1 MTAGDNGNTANS
13 SGSGNNGSSSSSGC
27 GSGSNSSGNVGGHR
41 DGLRNL
47 VEGLTLSPV
56 TSPISPTSPS
66 SAPPF
71 NHPSQSIFNNPGI
84 GSSAPSLLAVPYSN
98 AGARLHSFTS
108 RPLSYGGGSGSALTV
123 ASSNVKATAV
133 AGGSS
138 GSNGHGAGSDPAVK
152 EVDDPTTPVS
162 RLDKAAAPNT
172 FSRLFAT
179 PAPQTTF
186 SRSGRNCSYRGSDS
200 VKLEDFLY
208 TRGFLE
214 GACSDVTII
223 TFGSRYCL
231 HRLIL
236 DRSPFFSSCF
246 NGGPWLESTSSE
258 ISLSPSDPNI
268 TQHAFELALGRL
280 YGHVDRVEE
289 DRHALPLLAAA
300 SYLDLQDLAESC
312 ASSLLRNLGT
322 SNISTVVRFV
332 TNSYYGPLTDRL
344 MESAKAMLYR
354 DGWEMTFEEWEGI
367 SGEVAAEIIGY
378 DGFYVPSEWL
388 RYCFAKDMIDWRICH
403 SFSYNR
409 ATNEGCS
416 LDDEDYDADGA
427 SAFDDEETDVK
438 PLRELLENGI
448 YYIHM
453 SFEELQK
460 IEMDRDVLGRRTVAQ
475 DTIREA
481 LWNQMQLRQKVMN
494 VPLNSPDLG
503 ITETETVR
511 QPTPLGRKS
520 SQRLPTPRFGE
531 KLGEPGSG
539 RVTPTRQDDGDDGPD
554 GPDTPTT
561 IRGRQ
566 TKRKYYIPTE
576 DTTTVIGDCQDT
588 PQHLAVSHPVHRASA
603 SRASE
608 CQAGAERTGG
618 GEERDSSIPFEEL
631 RYSEFPPFRFSAEFK
646 SVRSLKE
653 KKRVYSKT
661 VFYAGSHWNIYIQ
674 KVRSKNLQLG
684 VYLHRAK
691 DRETAGGSH
700 GSSSASRES
709 ENIGQVIT
717 VDEKI
722 GTLELHTRNTN
733 HSTEGLGDVTVT
745 TDGDITTS
753 AFTDGNVSGRP
764 GANTSATRSAMP
776 QPSPPEVGVPAIPYY
791 IDSRPMIQ
799 TYFKIF
805 SPSRKGKVLSMFS
818 SGPDSFNFSQSW
830 GWKSSSLILEE
841 GMIGGDVD
849 KDARLRFMVV
859 LGNV

>member
-1 MTAGDNGNTANS
+1 MTAADNGNAGNS
-13 SGSGNNGSSSSSGC
+13 SGNGNNGSSS
-27 GSGSNSSGNVGGHR
+27 GSGGGGGSGSSGNVGGHR

-66 SAPPF
+66 SAPLF

-84 GSSAPSLLAVPYSN
+84 GSPASPLLAVPYSN
-98 AGARLHSFTS
+98 AGARLHSFTP
-108 RPLSYGGGSGSALTV
+108 RPRSYSGGGGSPLAI
-123 ASSNVKATAV
+123 ASSSVKAAAV

-138 GSNGHGAGSDPAVK
+138 GSSTRGTGPDPAVK
-152 EVDDPTTPVS
+152 EVDDPTTPVNH
-162 RLDKAAAPNT
+162 LDKAAAPNT

-179 PAPQTTF
+179 PTPQTTF
-186 SRSGRNCSYRGSDS
+186 SRSGRNYSYRGSDS
-200 VKLEDFLY
+200 VKLEEFLY

-280 YGHVDRVEE
+280 YGHVDRAEE

-312 ASSLLRNLGT
+312 ASSLLRNLKT

-354 DGWEMTFEEWEGI
+354 DGLEMSFEEWEGI

-388 RYCFAKDMIDWRICH
+388 RYRFVKEMIDWRICH

-409 ATNEGCS
+409 TTNEGCS

-460 IEMDRDVLGRRTVAQ
+460 IETDRDVLGRRTVTQ
-475 DTIREA
+475 DTTREA
-481 LWNQMQLRQKVMN
+481 LWNQMRLRQKVMN

-503 ITETETVR
+503 ITETETIR

-531 KLGEPGSG
+531 KLGDSGSG

-588 PQHLAVSHPVHRASA
+588 PQHLVVSHPAHRTST
-603 SRASE
+603 SRSSE
-608 CQAGAERTGG
+608 CQAGAERAGG
-618 GEERDSSIPFEEL
+618 DEDRDSSTPFEEL

-700 GSSSASRES
+700 GGSSASRES
-709 ENIGQVIT
+709 ETIGQVIT

-745 TDGDITTS
+745 TDGDVTTS
-753 AFTDGNVSGRP
+753 TFTDGNVSGRP
-764 GANTSATRSAMP
+764 GANTSAARSAVP
-776 QPSPPEVGVPAIPYY
+776 QPSSSEVGVPAVPYY
-791 IDSRPMIQ
+791 VDSRPMIQ

>member
-1 MTAGDNGNTANS
+1 M
-13 SGSGNNGSSSSSGC
+13 
-27 GSGSNSSGNVGGHR
+27 V
-41 DGLRNL
+41 
-47 VEGLTLSPV
+47 
-56 TSPISPTSPS
+56 I
-66 SAPPF
+66 
-71 NHPSQSIFNNPGI
+71 
-84 GSSAPSLLAVPYSN
+84 
-98 AGARLHSFTS
+98 
-108 RPLSYGGGSGSALTV
+108 
-123 ASSNVKATAV
+123 
-133 AGGSS
+133 
-138 GSNGHGAGSDPAVK
+138 
-152 EVDDPTTPVS
+152 
-162 RLDKAAAPNT
+162 
-172 FSRLFAT
+172 
-179 PAPQTTF
+179 
-186 SRSGRNCSYRGSDS
+186 GSDS
-200 VKLEDFLY
+200 VKLEEFLY

-223 TFGSRYCL
+223 AFGTRYCL

-280 YGHVDRVEE
+280 YGHVDRPEE

-312 ASSLLRNLGT
+312 VSSLLRNLKT

-354 DGWEMTFEEWEGI
+354 DGWEMSFEEWEGI

-388 RYCFAKDMIDWRICH
+388 RYCFVKEMIDWRICH
-403 SFSYNR
+403 SSPYNR

-460 IEMDRDVLGRRTVAQ
+460 IEMDRDVLGRSTVTQ

-481 LWNQMQLRQKVMN
+481 FWNQTRLRQKVMN

-503 ITETETVR
+503 ITETETAR

-531 KLGEPGSG
+531 KLGESGSG
-539 RVTPTRQDDGDDGPD
+539 RVTPTRQDDGDD

-588 PQHLAVSHPVHRASA
+588 PQHLVVSHPVHRAST

-608 CQAGAERTGG
+608 GQTGTERTGG
-618 GEERDSSIPFEEL
+618 DEDRDSSIPFEEL

-674 KVRSKNLQLG
+674 KVRSKNVQLG

-709 ENIGQVIT
+709 ETVGQVIT
-717 VDEKI
+717 VDERI
-722 GTLELHTRNTN
+722 GTIELHTRNTN
-733 HSTEGLGDVTVT
+733 HSTEDLGDVTVT
-745 TDGDITTS
+745 TDGDVTTS
-753 AFTDGNVSGRP
+753 TFTDGNVSGRP

-776 QPSPPEVGVPAIPYY
+776 QPSSSEVGVPAVPYY
-791 IDSRPMIQ
+791 VDSRPMIQ

-830 GWKSSSLILEE
+830 VCIFLL
-841 GMIGGDVD
+841 
-849 KDARLRFMVV
+849 
-859 LGNV
+859 

>member
-1 MTAGDNGNTANS
+1 MTAGDNENTGSS
-13 SGSGNNGSSSSSGC
+13 SGSNNNGSSSSNGC
-27 GSGSNSSGNVGGHR
+27 GSGSSIGNVGGHR

-66 SAPPF
+66 SAPLF
-71 NHPSQSIFNNPGI
+71 NHPSQSIFNNPGV
-84 GSSAPSLLAVPYSN
+84 GSSAPSLLTVPYSN

-108 RPLSYGGGSGSALTV
+108 RPLSYGGGSGSA
-123 ASSNVKATAV
+123 ASSSVKAAAV

-138 GSNGHGAGSDPAVK
+138 GSNGRGAGSDPAVK

-162 RLDKAAAPNT
+162 HLDKAAAAPNT

-186 SRSGRNCSYRGSDS
+186 SRGGRNCSYRGSDS

-280 YGHVDRVEE
+280 YGHVDRAEE

-354 DGWEMTFEEWEGI
+354 DGWEMSFEEWEGI
-367 SGEVAAEIIGY
+367 SGEVAADIIGY

-388 RYCFAKDMIDWRICH
+388 RYCFVKDMIDWRVCH

-409 ATNEGCS
+409 ATNEECS

-460 IEMDRDVLGRRTVAQ
+460 IEMDRDVLGRRTVTQ

-481 LWNQMQLRQKVMN
+481 LWNQVRLRQKVMN

-588 PQHLAVSHPVHRASA
+588 PQHLVVSHPVHRAST

-608 CQAGAERTGG
+608 CQAGAERAGG
-618 GEERDSSIPFEEL
+618 GEDRDSSLPFEEL

-646 SVRSLKE
+646 SVRNLKE

-709 ENIGQVIT
+709 ETIGQVIT
-717 VDEKI
+717 VDEKV
-722 GTLELHTRNTN
+722 GTLELHTRNTS

-745 TDGDITTS
+745 TDGDITAST
-753 AFTDGNVSGRP
+753 FTDGNVSGRP

-776 QPSPPEVGVPAIPYY
+776 QPSSSEVGVPAIPYY

-841 GMIGGDVD
+841 GMTGGDVD